1 MNIIFFSILGFLT
14 STLFPPYF
22 FLPLGFIIFPF
33 ISLFIENN
41 YNILNKGKLFIYGFS
56 FGFFFFISLLFWI
69 QSPFFIFDETK
80 NFFLVSILLI
90 IFLSLIFATIFTL
103 FVFYNKFLPIFFIIP
118 IIFIFTEYFISN
130 FFYGFPWI
138 NFSLILSSNEYF
150 LYIHK
155 QFGTFVTSYLII
167 QIFCLPYLLLTKKNI
182 QVELRSL
189 VVFIIFPLILS
200 LLINF
205 SSKEN
210 KNIVKNKIDVEIIQL
225 NFKKNTNENNPEKR
239 LKKILNNII
248 SSDSSLVIFGENNY
262 PYLVKKQ
269 ELKIIQSVLKDDQTV
284 IIGATRKENNKYYNT
299 LFNITTSKISHFDKK
314 ILVPF
319 GEFLPFRNLFY
330 FLEKI
335 SGPVDFSKGSIN
347 RIININKDINYLP
360 AICYEIIFYWSLIN
374 KYNTESDFIV
384 NITNDIWFGKLL
396 GPYQHFY
403 ITRIRSAEFNKPLIR
418 VSNNGISAI
427 LNENG
432 KIKSLIDL
440 NTSGSIKLKMNLNNK
455 KNYYQIH
462 NIFKLY
468 LIFILLFLI
477 IFNFIKSNDP
487 K

>member
-1 MNIIFFSILGFLT
+1 M
-14 STLFPPYF
+14 
-22 FLPLGFIIFPF
+22 
-33 ISLFIENN
+33 
-41 YNILNKGKLFIYGFS
+41 
-56 FGFFFFISLLFWI
+56 
-69 QSPFFIFDETK
+69 
-80 NFFLVSILLI
+80 
-90 IFLSLIFATIFTL
+90 
-103 FVFYNKFLPIFFIIP
+103 
-118 IIFIFTEYFISN
+118 
-130 FFYGFPWI
+130 
-138 NFSLILSSNEYF
+138 
-150 LYIHK
+150 
-155 QFGTFVTSYLII
+155 
-167 QIFCLPYLLLTKKNI
+167 
-182 QVELRSL
+182 
-189 VVFIIFPLILS
+189 
-200 LLINF
+200 
-205 SSKEN
+205 
-210 KNIVKNKIDVEIIQL
+210 
-225 NFKKNTNENNPEKR
+225 
-239 LKKILNNII
+239 
-248 SSDSSLVIFGENNY
+248 GENNY

-374 KYNTESDFIV
+374 KHNTETDFIV

-462 NIFKLY
+462 NIFKFY
-468 LIFILLFLI
+468 LIFILFFLI